1 MYPEVGSR
9 SSGAQ
14 PGSDTLMD
22 SLNVRTVLDVVAYSD
37 GTNCAKDLADRLD
50 RPVEE
55 IHSIISRLV
64 DEGLLVEI

>member
-1 MYPEVGSR
+1 MN
-9 SSGAQ
+9 
-14 PGSDTLMD
+14 
-22 SLNVRTVLDVVAYSD
+22 SLNVQTVLKVIVYSD
-37 GTNCAKDLADRLD
+37 GANCAEAFIGGLD